1 MHPQYTTAAQAR
13 VLSVPG
19 SHLVLTA
26 ISVGGVV
33 YRDTYW
39 DITQRSI
46 DSVGKIPLAP
56 RYYSISVSIVKELI
70 GLADLV
76 VSVIT
81 NSYHYQLGTVRPTI
95 ALCPERA
102 NIGLYRFAAPCTGT
116 VQLIPYNLAKRQV
129 ISHIG

>member
-1 MHPQYTTAAQAR
+1 MRLATTE
-13 VLSVPG
+13 L
-19 SHLVLTA
+19 L
-26 ISVGGVV
+26 
-33 YRDTYW
+33 
-39 DITQRSI
+39 
-46 DSVGKIPLAP
+46 
-56 RYYSISVSIVKELI
+56 VKELI

-116 VQLIPYNLAKRQV
+116 VQLTLHNLAKRQV
-129 ISHIG
+129 ISHKVDNVFVSVRNYH